1 MIGLSYAVLCAL
13 VLVFCP
19 ILGDGDYGK
28 EVAMTSD
35 SQMAFYPPKN

>member
-19 ILGDGDYGK
+19 ILGDGDYGRGGY
-28 EVAMTSD
+28 D
-35 SQMAFYPPKN
+35 Q